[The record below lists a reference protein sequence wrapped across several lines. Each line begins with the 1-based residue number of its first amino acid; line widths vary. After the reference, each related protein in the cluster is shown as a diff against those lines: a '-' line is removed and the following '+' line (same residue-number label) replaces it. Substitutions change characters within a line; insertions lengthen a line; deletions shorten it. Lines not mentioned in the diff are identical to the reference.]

1 MSWLSEDGT
10 GASDKYHLAAGSGLD
25 ILTRI
30 LERAEDTILTR
41 NLVITDGTGERVM
54 SLLAGNRRV
63 YRLEGGIG
71 DEHAARLNM
80 ALERGLDASDQD
92 EFSAIFEWFMAVC
105 EGKSELVLKAERPG
119 DDAETSAFGVPV
131 ETLAS
136 GWGLAL
142 FAAQMPAPEPIAAI
156 KASGVL
162 DSCYWC
168 EFESGALTQRHQG
181 DPGSHLAEMTDSEII
196 AVANAVISDLQGPES
211 IGFTAFGGTDDTRKL
226 LMVYE
231 RTDWILADISDPIL
245 TDFATHW
252 QDLRRG
258 DRVRK

>member
-80 ALERGLDASDQD
+80 ALEPGLDASDQD

-105 EGKSELVLKAERPG
+105 EGKSEIQPSIWRLELVLKAERPG

-142 FAAQMPAPEPIAAI
+142 FAAHTNGLIE
-156 KASGVL
+156 
-162 DSCYWC
+162 
-168 EFESGALTQRHQG
+168 
-181 DPGSHLAEMTDSEII
+181 
-196 AVANAVISDLQGPES
+196 
-211 IGFTAFGGTDDTRKL
+211 
-226 LMVYE
+226 
-231 RTDWILADISDPIL
+231 
-245 TDFATHW
+245 
-252 QDLRRG
+252 
-258 DRVRK
+258 